1 MSDSIR
7 KNIKKHLWYYI
18 FFVAL
23 QIVGLALVLLTAG
36 DKGIQLIAIILT
48 TCAYMIW
55 ALAHQYIHH
64 SLTAKIVIEYCLV
77 GALGLTVSLFI
88 FSV

>member
-1 MSDSIR
+1 MRKTISKNIR
-7 KNIKKHLWYYI
+7 KHFLYYVLFI
-18 FFVAL
+18 LL
-23 QIVGLALVLLTAG
+23 QLVGLVLVLLTAG

-48 TCAYMIW
+48 TCTYIVW

-88 FSV
+88 FNV